1 MANKLNTKFWA
12 QVVVGLVIATS
23 SVVLLVDSFR
33 SGHVSTPRT
42 ISTFNHLG
50 RSPQNLAV
58 TFDVVLEPKSWPSLS
73 QFVYQVSDP
82 ASNEYLKF
90 VTTKEFAMDFGAGST
105 NLDAVTSY
113 FSQFGLRPGTLWANG
128 VVLPVSGTISQAS
141 RALGVSFYQVH
152 VANGYQPQANGPWEI
167 GKSIKPLIVSILG
180 IYPNG
185 SVPYFRRVN
194 DLRRIPVADAKAQ
207 IAQYKKVTLSNSLK
221 TSGLK
226 ACPAAISNAK
236 MIGALLPSQI
246 ASLYGMNRLYASGD
260 QGQGVTIALPEF
272 AQTTPSSK
280 NTQFKKYLNMF
291 RSCIGSNSKVS
302 YTNVGPGSRDSSV
315 ASLEEAELDTETAL
329 SLAPKAKL
337 DIYSAPQAM
346 ADQLYFKMVSS
357 NQAQVIVGSWGLCE
371 SQMASTDIA
380 VEKLVFA
387 EAAAQGQTVLFAS
400 GDSGSED
407 CYSQGKETSL
417 SVDDP
422 ASQPY
427 VTGVGGL
434 MLDSSAPNGERVWSD
449 VNYSGASGGGT
460 SSLHLQP
467 PFQFGPGV
475 DSQQAVA
482 NCHLVALCREV
493 PDVSALAEG
502 FLVYTPKYK
511 WDVLGGTSAAAPVV
525 GAGVSLL
532 ISGLKHRIG
541 LLAPALYRLSAIGS
555 NAISDVTIGNND
567 YLNAHHGIFSATPG
581 YDPASGVGFIHFNK
595 LLPYLKDPSIF
606 HSSHQP

>member
-1 MANKLNTKFWA
+1 MSMANKLNTKFWA
-12 QVVVGLVIATS
+12 QLVVGLVIATS
-23 SVVLLVDSFR
+23 AIVLLVDSFR
-33 SGHVSTPRT
+33 PSHLATPPA
-42 ISTFNHLG
+42 ISTFNHPG
-50 RSPQNLAV
+50 RSPQNLAIK
-58 TFDVVLEPKSWPSLS
+58 FDVALEPKSWANLS

-82 ASNEYLKF
+82 ASNAYLRF
-90 VTTKEFAMDFGAGST
+90 VTTKEFATDFGAGPT
-105 NLDAVTSY
+105 NLKAVSAY
-113 FSQFGLRPGTLWANG
+113 FSQFGLRPGIPWANG
-128 VVLPVSGTISQAS
+128 VVLPVSGTVSQAS
-141 RALGVSFYQVH
+141 KALGVSFYQVH

-167 GKSIKPLIVSILG
+167 GRSIKPLVASILG

-194 DLRRIPVADAKAQ
+194 DLRRISTASAKAQ
-207 IAQYKKVTLSNSLK
+207 LAQYRKIALK
-221 TSGLK
+221 TSLTTGGVD

-236 MIGALLPSQI
+236 RIGALLPSQI
-246 ASLYGMNRLYASGD
+246 ASLYGMDRLYTSGD

-280 NTQFKKYLNMF
+280 QTQFSKDLNIF
-291 RSCIGSNSKVS
+291 RSCVGSNSKINYS
-302 YTNVGPGSRDSSV
+302 NVGPGSHDSSPV
-315 ASLEEAELDTETAL
+315 SLEEAELDSETAL
-329 SLAPKAKL
+329 SLAPRATL

-346 ADQLYFKMVSS
+346 ADQLYLKIASA

-371 SQMASTDIA
+371 SQMASTDLA
-380 VEKLVFA
+380 VEKLAFA

-407 CYSQGKETSL
+407 CYSQGKDTSL

-422 ASQPY
+422 ASQTY

-460 SSLHLQP
+460 SAIHLQP

-482 NCHLVALCREV
+482 NCHLVTLCREV

-502 FLVYTPKYK
+502 FLVYAPKYK

-532 ISGLKHRIG
+532 ISGLGHRIG
-541 LLAPALYRLSAIGS
+541 MLAPALYRLAAIGS
-555 NAISDVTIGNND
+555 SAISDVTIGNND

-581 YDPASGVGFIHFNK
+581 YDPASGVGFIHFDRI
-595 LLPYLKDPSIF
+595 LPYLKDPRIF
-606 HSSHQP
+606 H

>member
-1 MANKLNTKFWA
+1 MSMANKLNTKFWA
-12 QVVVGLVIATS
+12 QLVVGLVIATS
-23 SVVLLVDSFR
+23 AIVLLFDSFR
-33 SGHVSTPRT
+33 SGHVNTPRT
-42 ISTFNHLG
+42 ISTYNHPG

-58 TFDVVLEPKSWPSLS
+58 KFDVVLEPRSWSSLS

-82 ASNEYLKF
+82 ASKGYLKF
-90 VTTKEFAMDFGAGST
+90 VTTKEFATDFGAGST
-105 NLDAVTSY
+105 NLDAATKY
-113 FSQFGLRPGTLWANG
+113 FSQFGLRPGSLWTNG
-128 VVLPVSGTISQAS
+128 VVLPMSGTVSQAS
-141 RALGVSFYQVH
+141 KALGVSFYQVH

-167 GKSIKPLIVSILG
+167 GKSIKPLVVSILG

-194 DLRRIPVADAKAQ
+194 DLRRIPAGSARAQ
-207 IAQYKKVTLSNSLK
+207 LAQYKKISLANSLK

-226 ACPAAISNAK
+226 ACPAARSNAK

-260 QGQGVTIALPEF
+260 QGQRVTIALPEF

-280 NTQFKKYLNMF
+280 NAQFKKDLNIF
-291 RSCIGSNSKVS
+291 RSCVGSNSKIS
-302 YTNVGPGSRDSSV
+302 YINVGPGSHDSST

-346 ADQLYFKMVSS
+346 ADQLYLKMVAA

-380 VEKLVFA
+380 VEKLAFA

-407 CYSQGKETSL
+407 CYSQGKDSSL

-422 ASQPY
+422 ASQTY

-460 SSLHLQP
+460 SSIHLQP

-502 FLVYTPKYK
+502 FLVYAPKYK

-532 ISGLKHRIG
+532 ISGLGHRIG

-555 NAISDVTIGNND
+555 SAISDVTVGNND
-567 YLNAHHGIFSATPG
+567 YLNAHHGIFSAAPG
-581 YDPASGVGFIHFNK
+581 YDPASGVGFIHFDR

-606 HSSHQP
+606 H